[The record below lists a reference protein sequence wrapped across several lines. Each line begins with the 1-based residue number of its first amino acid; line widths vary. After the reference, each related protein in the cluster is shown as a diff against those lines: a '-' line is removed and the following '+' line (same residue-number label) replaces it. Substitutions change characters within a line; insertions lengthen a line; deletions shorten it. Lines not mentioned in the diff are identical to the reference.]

1 MGPHPGVAAALARA
15 DAATAETTG
24 ELAQVL
30 EFPRPDGVCSTT
42 SCTRPARMALGV
54 ARPVAGV
61 CPDGQ
66 PTRPLGWHE
75 VVHYD
80 WRSAPSAAAARLF
93 CKTCGLARLTLMVEL
108 YVCGDDAPEFDPA
121 APAADPNATMLANLT
136 REI

>member
-1 MGPHPGVAAALARA
+1 V
-15 DAATAETTG
+15 TAVDETVSG
-24 ELAQVL
+24 LGQVL
-30 EFPRPDGVCSTT
+30 DFPTPDGRCSTT

-54 ARPVAGV
+54 TRPVAGWAV
-61 CPDGQ
+61 DEDRA
-66 PTRPLGWHE
+66 TRPLGWHE

-108 YVCGDDAPEFDPA
+108 YVCGDDEPELDPNA
-121 APAADPNATMLANLT
+121 GPADPNATMLANLS